1 MPSQVPT
8 RLVVPC
14 AAQSSDAIPNPN
26 SLPAI
31 KTRLSDRK
39 PIIKKPALRA
49 GDSFLST
56 YKKQASFSN
65 NVITRTID
73 DQSAVDSDTGDY
85 IDESAIDDDDD
96 SSEWEASMEKSGKSS
111 MDDMFFQRVDS
122 KPNLTH
128 ASLVITDPRRPPV
141 DIEYF
146 PASHAQWPQP
156 RSASSCAV
164 TSHHSSRR
172 FGD

>member
-1 MPSQVPT
+1 MLTV
-8 RLVVPC
+8 
-14 AAQSSDAIPNPN
+14 N
-26 SLPAI
+26 

-111 MDDMFFQRVDS
+111 MDDMFLPAGWIPS
-122 KPNLTH
+122 PTLTPCK
-128 ASLVITDPRRPPV
+128 L
-141 DIEYF
+141 
-146 PASHAQWPQP
+146 
-156 RSASSCAV
+156 
-164 TSHHSSRR
+164 
-172 FGD
+172 GK

>member
-31 KTRLSDRK
+31 KVVQS
-39 PIIKKPALRA
+39 KKPARFAL
-49 GDSFLST
+49 GDHCSSSEQDQT
-56 YKKQASFSN
+56 QRQEAHYQK
-65 NVITRTID
+65 TRVTRR
-73 DQSAVDSDTGDY
+73 AVDSDTGDY